1 MDYCFTD
8 KEILVIHHALRM
20 RREYYAKL
28 QNSKDN
34 RKHVRETESVILKLE
49 SQDPAL
55 RLALRA
61 ESLYPCT

>member
-1 MDYCFTD
+1 MDYGFTEQ
-8 KEILVIHHALRM
+8 EILVIHHALRM

-49 SQDPAL
+49 SQDPVL

>member
-1 MDYCFTD
+1 MDYGFTEQ
-8 KEILVIHHALRM
+8 EILVIHHALRM
-20 RREYYAKL
+20 RREYYEKL

-61 ESLYPCT
+61 KSLYPCT